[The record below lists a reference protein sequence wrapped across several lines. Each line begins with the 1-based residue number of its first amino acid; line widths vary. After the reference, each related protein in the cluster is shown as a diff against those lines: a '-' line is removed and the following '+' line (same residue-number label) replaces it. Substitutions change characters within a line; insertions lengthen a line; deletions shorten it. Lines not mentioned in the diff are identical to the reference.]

1 MKKTFLTGLIL
12 LLPLALTLAVILFI
26 FNFLTDPFVGLVQW
40 VLGTIGLLDQGFL
53 FLTPHQLQVGVSKL
67 IILLLLFFF
76 TIFLGTLGRWFFVH
90 YFLRLWDQLLQS
102 IPIVRSIYKTS
113 QEVINTLFTANTTAF
128 KQVVMV
134 PFPKEDTY
142 SMGFVT
148 RDPMEGL
155 GEISQQKVAVFVPTT
170 PNPTSGFLMVFN
182 FEDLVYLDISVE
194 DAFKY
199 IISCGVINTPFHP
212 LTAEEVLLRRK
223 KVIVD
228 EK

>member
-40 VLGTIGLLDQGFL
+40 VLGSIGLLDQGFL
-53 FLTPHQLQVGVSKL
+53 FLTPHQVQVGVSKL
-67 IILLLLFFF
+67 IILTLLFFF
-76 TIFLGTLGRWFFVH
+76 TLFLGTLGRLFFVH
-90 YFLRLWDQLLQS
+90 YLLKLWDQILQK

-113 QEVINTLFTANTTAF
+113 QEVINTLFTSNATAF

-142 SMGFVT
+142 TMGFVT

-155 GEISQQKVAVFVPTT
+155 GEAKVAVFVPTT

-182 FEDLVYLDISVE
+182 LNDLIYLDISVE

-212 LTAEEVLLRRK
+212 LSAAELALK
-223 KVIVD
+223 K
-228 EK
+228 KRL